1 MIRTLLAFLAAAQ
14 IYAQTLSPPA
24 QPDVDRV
31 RALVEAGALPRKA
44 LDEIEWNAA
53 EARDSET
60 LKRTL
65 YGQLALEQF
74 TDEVS
79 RDMMAA
85 AERQFDR
92 RKQRLEAAKKLV
104 NEGIS
109 PVSSLVPH
117 LEEFDRGRKTYDAAA
132 ARLRVF
138 QELTSMVRAEQEAEA
153 RIAEIEH
160 ENQRNYFEGAGV
172 LNPVQVNWVQRAFE
186 LQFKKALPVSAQGE
200 TALHISLG
208 FDHRG
213 RIDVPLHP
221 DSTEGSWLRRQ
232 LEMIRVP
239 YMAFRG
245 AVAGQSTGAHIHIG
259 PPSQRIR
266 RTD

>member
-1 MIRTLLAFLAAAQ
+1 MSLVAAAAQ
-14 IYAQTLSPPA
+14 AYAQSTSE
-24 QPDVDRV
+24 VDRV
-31 RALVEAGALPRKA
+31 RALVEQGALPRKA
-44 LDEIEWNAA
+44 LEEIEWAAA
-53 EARDSET
+53 EARDNET
-60 LKRTL
+60 LKKTL
-65 YGQLALEQF
+65 YGQVGLEQF
-74 TDEVS
+74 TDEMS
-79 RDMMAA
+79 REMMGA
-85 AERQFDR
+85 AERQFAR
-92 RKQRLEAAKKLV
+92 RKDKLETAKKLV
-104 NEGIS
+104 NEGIR

-132 ARLRVF
+132 ARVRVF
-138 QELTSMVRAEQEAEA
+138 QELTSMVRAEQEAEQ
-153 RIAEIEH
+153 RLIEMEH
-160 ENQRNYFEGAGV
+160 EASRNYYEGAGV

-186 LQFKKALPVSAQGE
+186 LQFKKPMPVSAQGE
-200 TALHISLG
+200 TALHISMG

-213 RIDVPLHP
+213 RVDVPLHP

-239 YMAFRG
+239 YLAFRS